1 MTINVLGVNHKSAP
15 IDIREKLVFDKH
27 SIPKALED
35 IKNIEGVNE
44 VVLISTCNRTEIYT
58 ENDLDNSKIIKWL
71 SANHNSVK
79 DCEPFMYNYYEE
91 KAVKHLFNVASGV
104 DSMVIGENEILGQV
118 KDAFKIADKNNCIK
132 SSLKKLFEF
141 SFSVAKQVRTKT
153 DIGSNPVTFMF
164 TSITLIKKIFDDIA
178 SKKALVV
185 GSGYMIQLAI
195 KYLQSNNVRD
205 ITLTNRNSDKG
216 SRIAKENGCN
226 YSKLQYLP
234 KIIASHDIIISCT
247 SSTIPIIGKGMMESS
262 INNMNEK
269 PFVIIDLGVPRDV
282 EPEISDLENVYLYSI
297 DDLGKVIDNNYRI
310 REQAVAEAGKI
321 IDYKIKD
328 FKTWLDE
335 NHSNNL
341 VKLYRGYVDDITDG
355 AIIKAKKMVHSGE
368 SIDDVI
374 SYLAESLK
382 NKLTHETTSKLK
394 EVLPLLDESTAL
406 KIQNIFKKNDER

>member
-15 IDIREKLVFDKH
+15 IDVREKLVFDKN
-27 SIPKALED
+27 SIPRALDD

-58 ENDLDNSKIIKWL
+58 ENDSDNSKIIKWL
-71 SANHNSVK
+71 NSHQDVTQ
-79 DCEPFMYNYYEE
+79 DCEPFMYSYYEE
-91 KAVKHLFNVASGV
+91 KAIKHLFSVASGV

-118 KDAFKIADKNNCIK
+118 KDAFRIADQNNCIK

-153 DIGSNPVTFMF
+153 DIGSNPVSFMF
-164 TSITLIKKIFDDIA
+164 TSITLIKKIFDNIS

-195 KYLQSNNVRD
+195 KYLQSNNVRN
-205 ITLTNRNSDKG
+205 ITLTNRNSEKG
-216 SRIAKENGCN
+216 SRIAKDNGCN

-234 KIIASHDIIISCT
+234 NIIAAHDIIISCT

-262 INNMNEK
+262 INNINAK

-297 DDLGKVIDNNYRI
+297 DDLGKVIKNNYKI
-310 REQAVAEAGKI
+310 REQAVAEAEKI
-321 IDYKIKD
+321 IEYKIKD
-328 FKTWLDE
+328 FKIWLDE
-335 NHSNNL
+335 NHSDNL
-341 VKLYRGYVDDITDG
+341 VKLYRGYVDDITNG

-368 SIDDVI
+368 SLDDVI

-394 EVLPLLDESTAL
+394 EILPLLDEPTAL
-406 KIQNIFKKNDER
+406 KIQNIFKK

>member
-15 IDIREKLVFDKH
+15 IDIREKLAFDKN
-27 SIPKALED
+27 SIPRALDD

-58 ENDLDNSKIIKWL
+58 ENDSDNSKIIKWL
-71 SANHNSVK
+71 NSHQNETQ
-79 DCEPFMYNYYEE
+79 DCEPFMYSYYEE
-91 KAVKHLFNVASGV
+91 KAIKHLFNVASGV

-118 KDAFKIADKNNCIK
+118 KDAFKIADQNNCIK

-153 DIGSNPVTFMF
+153 DIGSNPVSFMF
-164 TSITLIKKIFDDIA
+164 TSITLIKKIFDNIS

-216 SRIAKENGCN
+216 LKIAKDNECN

-234 KIIASHDIIISCT
+234 NIIASHDIIISCT

-262 INNMNEK
+262 INNINAK

-297 DDLGKVIDNNYRI
+297 DDLGKVIKNNYKI
-310 REQAVAEAGKI
+310 REQAVAEAEKI
-321 IDYKIKD
+321 IEYKIKD
-328 FKTWLDE
+328 FKIWLDE
-335 NHSNNL
+335 NHSDNL
-341 VKLYRGYVDDITDG
+341 VKLYRGYVDDITNG

-368 SIDDVI
+368 SLDDVI

-394 EVLPLLDESTAL
+394 EILPLLDEPTAL
-406 KIQNIFKKNDER
+406 KIQNIFKK

>member
-15 IDIREKLVFDKH
+15 IDVREKLAFDKN
-27 SIPKALED
+27 SIPRALDD

-58 ENDLDNSKIIKWL
+58 ENDSDNSKIIKWL
-71 SANHNSVK
+71 NSHQNETQ
-79 DCEPFMYNYYEE
+79 DCEPFMYSYYEE
-91 KAVKHLFNVASGV
+91 KAIKHLFNVASGV

-118 KDAFKIADKNNCIK
+118 KDAFKIADQNNCIK

-153 DIGSNPVTFMF
+153 DIGSNPVSFMF
-164 TSITLIKKIFDDIA
+164 TSITLIKKIFDNIS

-216 SRIAKENGCN
+216 LKIAKDNECN

-234 KIIASHDIIISCT
+234 NIIASHDIIISCT

-262 INNMNEK
+262 INNINAK

-297 DDLGKVIDNNYRI
+297 DDLGKVIKNNYKI
-310 REQAVAEAGKI
+310 REQAVAEAEKI

-328 FKTWLDE
+328 FKTWLGE
-335 NHSNNL
+335 NHSDNL
-341 VKLYRGYVDDITDG
+341 VKLYRGYVDDITNG

-368 SIDDVI
+368 SLDDVI

-394 EVLPLLDESTAL
+394 EILPLLDEPTAL
-406 KIQNIFKKNDER
+406 KIQNIFKKINDE

>member
-15 IDIREKLVFDKH
+15 IDVREKLVFDKN
-27 SIPKALED
+27 SIPRALDD

-58 ENDLDNSKIIKWL
+58 ENDSDNSKIIKWL
-71 SANHNSVK
+71 NSHQDVTQ
-79 DCEPFMYNYYEE
+79 DCEPFMYSYYEE
-91 KAVKHLFNVASGV
+91 KAIKHLFSVASGV

-118 KDAFKIADKNNCIK
+118 KDAFRIADQNNCIK

-153 DIGSNPVTFMF
+153 DIGSNPVSFMF
-164 TSITLIKKIFDDIA
+164 TSITLIKKIFDNIS

-195 KYLQSNNVRD
+195 KYLQSNNVRN
-205 ITLTNRNSDKG
+205 ITLTNRNSEKG
-216 SRIAKENGCN
+216 SRIAKDNGCN

-234 KIIASHDIIISCT
+234 NIIAAHDIIISCT

-262 INNMNEK
+262 INNINAK

-297 DDLGKVIDNNYRI
+297 DDLGKVIKNNYKI
-310 REQAVAEAGKI
+310 REQAVAEAEKI

-328 FKTWLDE
+328 FKTWLGE
-335 NHSNNL
+335 NHSDNL
-341 VKLYRGYVDDITDG
+341 VKLYRGYVDDITNG

-368 SIDDVI
+368 SLDDVI
-374 SYLAESLK
+374 AYLAESLK

-394 EVLPLLDESTAL
+394 EILPLLDEPTAL
-406 KIQNIFKKNDER
+406 KIQNIFKKINDE

>member
-1 MTINVLGVNHKSAP
+1 M
-15 IDIREKLVFDKH
+15 
-27 SIPKALED
+27 
-35 IKNIEGVNE
+35 
-44 VVLISTCNRTEIYT
+44 
-58 ENDLDNSKIIKWL
+58 
-71 SANHNSVK
+71 
-79 DCEPFMYNYYEE
+79 
-91 KAVKHLFNVASGV
+91 
-104 DSMVIGENEILGQV
+104 
-118 KDAFKIADKNNCIK
+118 
-132 SSLKKLFEF
+132 
-141 SFSVAKQVRTKT
+141 AKQVRTKT
-153 DIGSNPVTFMF
+153 DIGSNPVSFMF
-164 TSITLIKKIFDDIA
+164 TSITLIKKIFDNIS

-216 SRIAKENGCN
+216 LKIAKDNECN

-234 KIIASHDIIISCT
+234 NIIASHDIIISCT

-262 INNMNEK
+262 INNINAK

-297 DDLGKVIDNNYRI
+297 DDLGKVIKNNYKI
-310 REQAVAEAGKI
+310 REQAVAEAEKI

-328 FKTWLDE
+328 FKTWLGQ
-335 NHSNNL
+335 NHSDNL
-341 VKLYRGYVDDITDG
+341 VKLYRGYVDDITNG

-368 SIDDVI
+368 SLDDVI

-394 EVLPLLDESTAL
+394 EILPLLDEPTAL
-406 KIQNIFKKNDER
+406 KIQNIFKKINDE

>member
-15 IDIREKLVFDKH
+15 IDVREKLAFDKN
-27 SIPKALED
+27 SIPRALDD
-35 IKNIEGVNE
+35 IKNIKGVNE

-58 ENDLDNSKIIKWL
+58 ENDDDNSKIIKWL
-71 SANHNSVK
+71 NNHQDVTK
-79 DCEPFMYNYYEE
+79 DCEPFMYSYYEE
-91 KAVKHLFNVASGV
+91 KAIKHLFNVASGV

-118 KDAFKIADKNNCIK
+118 KDAFRIADQNNCIK

-153 DIGSNPVTFMF
+153 DIGSNPVSFMF
-164 TSITLIKKIFDDIA
+164 TAITLIKKIFDNIS

-205 ITLTNRNSDKG
+205 ITLTNRNFDKG
-216 SRIAKENGCN
+216 SKIAKDNECN

-234 KIIASHDIIISCT
+234 NIIASHDIIISCT

-262 INNMNEK
+262 INNISAK

-297 DDLGKVIDNNYRI
+297 DDLGKVIKNNYKI
-310 REQAVAEAGKI
+310 REQAVAEAEKI
-321 IDYKIKD
+321 IEHKIKD
-328 FKTWLDE
+328 FKIWLDE
-335 NHSNNL
+335 NHSDNL
-341 VKLYRGYVDDITDG
+341 VKLYRGYVDDITNG
-355 AIIKAKKMVHSGE
+355 SIIKAKK
-368 SIDDVI
+368 
-374 SYLAESLK
+374 
-382 NKLTHETTSKLK
+382 
-394 EVLPLLDESTAL
+394 
-406 KIQNIFKKNDER
+406 NDSFRRKSR

>member
-1 MTINVLGVNHKSAP
+1 
-15 IDIREKLVFDKH
+15 
-27 SIPKALED
+27 
-35 IKNIEGVNE
+35 
-44 VVLISTCNRTEIYT
+44 
-58 ENDLDNSKIIKWL
+58 
-71 SANHNSVK
+71 
-79 DCEPFMYNYYEE
+79 MYSYYEE
-91 KAVKHLFNVASGV
+91 KAIKHLFNVASGV

-118 KDAFKIADKNNCIK
+118 KDAFRIADQNSCIK

-153 DIGSNPVTFMF
+153 DIGSNPVSFMF
-164 TSITLIKKIFDDIA
+164 TSITLIKKIFDNIS

-205 ITLTNRNSDKG
+205 ITLTNRNFDKG
-216 SRIAKENGCN
+216 SKIAKDNGCN

-234 KIIASHDIIISCT
+234 NIIASHDIIISCT

-262 INNMNEK
+262 INNINAK

-297 DDLGKVIDNNYRI
+297 DDLGKVIKNNYKI
-310 REQAVAEAGKI
+310 REQAVAEAEKI
-321 IDYKIKD
+321 IEYKIKD
-328 FKTWLDE
+328 FKIWLDE
-335 NHSNNL
+335 NHSDNL
-341 VKLYRGYVDDITDG
+341 VKLYRGYVDDITNG

-368 SIDDVI
+368 SLDDVI

-394 EVLPLLDESTAL
+394 EILPLLDEPTAL
-406 KIQNIFKKNDER
+406 KIQNIFKK

>member
-15 IDIREKLVFDKH
+15 IDVREKLVFDKN
-27 SIPKALED
+27 SIPRALDD

-58 ENDLDNSKIIKWL
+58 ENDSDNSKIIKWL
-71 SANHNSVK
+71 NSHQDVTQ
-79 DCEPFMYNYYEE
+79 DCEPFMYSYYEE
-91 KAVKHLFNVASGV
+91 KAIKHLFNVASGV

-118 KDAFKIADKNNCIK
+118 KDAFKIADQNNCIK

-153 DIGSNPVTFMF
+153 DIGSNPVSFMF
-164 TSITLIKKIFDDIA
+164 TSITLIKKIFDNIS

-216 SRIAKENGCN
+216 LKIAKDNECN

-234 KIIASHDIIISCT
+234 NIIASHDIIISCT

-262 INNMNEK
+262 INNINAK

-297 DDLGKVIDNNYRI
+297 DDLGKVIKNNYKI
-310 REQAVAEAGKI
+310 REQAVAEAEKI

-328 FKTWLDE
+328 FKTWLGE
-335 NHSNNL
+335 NHSDNL
-341 VKLYRGYVDDITDG
+341 VKLYRGYVDDITNG
-355 AIIKAKKMVHSGE
+355 AIIKAKKMVHSGD
-368 SIDDVI
+368 SLDDVI

-394 EVLPLLDESTAL
+394 EILPLLDEPTAL
-406 KIQNIFKKNDER
+406 KIQNIFKKINDE

>member
-15 IDIREKLVFDKH
+15 IDVREKLVFDKN
-27 SIPKALED
+27 SIPRALDD

-58 ENDLDNSKIIKWL
+58 ENDSDNSKIIKWL
-71 SANHNSVK
+71 NSHQDVTQ
-79 DCEPFMYNYYEE
+79 DCEPFMYSYYEE
-91 KAVKHLFNVASGV
+91 KAIKHLFSVASGV

-118 KDAFKIADKNNCIK
+118 KDAFRIADQNNCIK

-153 DIGSNPVTFMF
+153 DIGSNPVSFMF
-164 TSITLIKKIFDDIA
+164 TSITLIKKIFDNIS

-205 ITLTNRNSDKG
+205 ITLTNRNSEKG
-216 SRIAKENGCN
+216 SRIAKDNGCN

-234 KIIASHDIIISCT
+234 NIIAAHDIIISCT

-262 INNMNEK
+262 INNINAK

-297 DDLGKVIDNNYRI
+297 DDLGKVIKNNYKI
-310 REQAVAEAGKI
+310 REQAVAEAEKI
-321 IDYKIKD
+321 IDYKIED
-328 FKTWLDE
+328 FKTWLSE
-335 NHSNNL
+335 NHSDNL
-341 VKLYRGYVDDITDG
+341 VKLYRGYVDDITNG

-368 SIDDVI
+368 SLDDVI
-374 SYLAESLK
+374 AYLAESLK

-394 EVLPLLDESTAL
+394 EILPLLDEPTAL
-406 KIQNIFKKNDER
+406 KIQNIFKK

>member
-15 IDIREKLVFDKH
+15 IDVREKLAFDKN
-27 SIPKALED
+27 SIPRALDD

-58 ENDLDNSKIIKWL
+58 ENDSDNSKIIKWL
-71 SANHNSVK
+71 NSHQNETQ
-79 DCEPFMYNYYEE
+79 DCEPFMYSYYEE
-91 KAVKHLFNVASGV
+91 KAIKHLFNVASGV

-118 KDAFKIADKNNCIK
+118 KDAFKIADQNNCIK

-153 DIGSNPVTFMF
+153 DIGSNPVSFMF
-164 TSITLIKKIFDDIA
+164 TSITLIKKIFDNIS

-216 SRIAKENGCN
+216 LKIAKDNECN

-234 KIIASHDIIISCT
+234 NIIASHDIIISCT

-262 INNMNEK
+262 INNINAK

-297 DDLGKVIDNNYRI
+297 DDLGKVIKNNYKI
-310 REQAVAEAGKI
+310 REQAVAEAEKI

-328 FKTWLDE
+328 FKTWLGE
-335 NHSNNL
+335 NHSDNL
-341 VKLYRGYVDDITDG
+341 VKLYRGYVDDITNG
-355 AIIKAKKMVHSGE
+355 AIIKAKKMVHAGE
-368 SIDDVI
+368 SLDDVI

-394 EVLPLLDESTAL
+394 EILPLLDEPTAL
-406 KIQNIFKKNDER
+406 KIQNIFKKINDE

>member
-15 IDIREKLVFDKH
+15 IDVREKLVFDKN
-27 SIPKALED
+27 SIPRALDD

-58 ENDLDNSKIIKWL
+58 ENDSDNSKIIKWL
-71 SANHNSVK
+71 NSHQDVTQ
-79 DCEPFMYNYYEE
+79 DCEPFMYSYYEE
-91 KAVKHLFNVASGV
+91 KAIKHLFNVASGV

-118 KDAFKIADKNNCIK
+118 KDAFRIADQNNCIK

-153 DIGSNPVTFMF
+153 DIGSNPVSFMF
-164 TSITLIKKIFDDIA
+164 TSITLIKKIFDNIS

-195 KYLQSNNVRD
+195 KYLQSNNVRN
-205 ITLTNRNSDKG
+205 ITLTNRNSEKG
-216 SRIAKENGCN
+216 SRIAKDNGCN

-234 KIIASHDIIISCT
+234 NIIAAHDIIISCT

-262 INNMNEK
+262 INNINAK

-297 DDLGKVIDNNYRI
+297 DDLGKVIKNNYKI
-310 REQAVAEAGKI
+310 REQAVAEAEKI
-321 IDYKIKD
+321 IDYKIED
-328 FKTWLDE
+328 FKTWLSE
-335 NHSNNL
+335 NHSDNL
-341 VKLYRGYVDDITDG
+341 VKLYRGYVDDITNG

-368 SIDDVI
+368 SLDDVI
-374 SYLAESLK
+374 AYLAESLK

-394 EVLPLLDESTAL
+394 EILPLLDEPTAL
-406 KIQNIFKKNDER
+406 KIQNIFKK

>member
-15 IDIREKLVFDKH
+15 IDVREKLVFDKN
-27 SIPKALED
+27 SIPRALDD

-58 ENDLDNSKIIKWL
+58 ENDSDNSKIIKWL
-71 SANHNSVK
+71 NSHQDVTQ
-79 DCEPFMYNYYEE
+79 DCEPFMYSYYEE
-91 KAVKHLFNVASGV
+91 KAIKHLFSVASGV

-118 KDAFKIADKNNCIK
+118 KDAFRIADQNNCIK

-153 DIGSNPVTFMF
+153 DIGSNPVSFMF
-164 TSITLIKKIFDDIA
+164 TSITLIKKIFDNIS

-205 ITLTNRNSDKG
+205 ITLTNRNSEKG
-216 SRIAKENGCN
+216 SRIAKDNGCN

-234 KIIASHDIIISCT
+234 NIIAAHDIIISCT

-262 INNMNEK
+262 INNINAK

-297 DDLGKVIDNNYRI
+297 DDLGKVIKNNYKI
-310 REQAVAEAGKI
+310 REQAVAEAEKI
-321 IDYKIKD
+321 IDYKIED
-328 FKTWLDE
+328 FKIWLSE
-335 NHSNNL
+335 NHSDNL
-341 VKLYRGYVDDITDG
+341 VKLYRGYVDDITNG

-368 SIDDVI
+368 SLDDVI
-374 SYLAESLK
+374 AYLAESLK

-394 EVLPLLDESTAL
+394 EILPLLDEPTAL
-406 KIQNIFKKNDER
+406 KIQNIFKK

>member
-15 IDIREKLVFDKH
+15 IDVREKLVFDKN
-27 SIPKALED
+27 SIPRALDD

-58 ENDLDNSKIIKWL
+58 ENDSDNSKIIKWL
-71 SANHNSVK
+71 NSHQDVTQ
-79 DCEPFMYNYYEE
+79 DCEPFMYSYYEE
-91 KAVKHLFNVASGV
+91 KAIKHLFSVASGV

-118 KDAFKIADKNNCIK
+118 KDAFRIADQNNCIK

-153 DIGSNPVTFMF
+153 DIGSNPVSFMF
-164 TSITLIKKIFDDIA
+164 TSITLIKKIFDNIS

-195 KYLQSNNVRD
+195 KYLQSNNVRN
-205 ITLTNRNSDKG
+205 ITLTNRNSEKG
-216 SRIAKENGCN
+216 SRIAKDNGCN

-234 KIIASHDIIISCT
+234 NIIAAHDIIISCT

-262 INNMNEK
+262 INNINAK

-297 DDLGKVIDNNYRI
+297 DDLGKVIKNNYKI
-310 REQAVAEAGKI
+310 REQAVAEAEKI
-321 IDYKIKD
+321 IDYKIED
-328 FKTWLDE
+328 FKTWLSE
-335 NHSNNL
+335 NHSDNL
-341 VKLYRGYVDDITDG
+341 VKLYRGYVDDITNG

-368 SIDDVI
+368 SLDDVI
-374 SYLAESLK
+374 AYLAESLK

-394 EVLPLLDESTAL
+394 EILPLLDEPTAL
-406 KIQNIFKKNDER
+406 KIQNIFKKINDE

>member
-1 MTINVLGVNHKSAP
+1 MTINVLGINHKSAP
-15 IDIREKLVFDKH
+15 IDVREKLAFDKN
-27 SIPKALED
+27 SIPRALDD

-58 ENDLDNSKIIKWL
+58 ENDADNSKIIKWL
-71 SANHNSVK
+71 NNYQNVTK
-79 DCEPFMYNYYEE
+79 DCEPFMYSYYEE
-91 KAVKHLFNVASGV
+91 KAIKHLFNVASGV

-118 KDAFKIADKNNCIK
+118 KDAFKIADQNSCIK

-153 DIGSNPVTFMF
+153 DIGSNPVSFMF
-164 TSITLIKKIFDDIA
+164 TSITLIKKIFDDIS

-205 ITLTNRNSDKG
+205 ITLTNRNFDKG
-216 SRIAKENGCN
+216 SKIAKDNECN

-234 KIIASHDIIISCT
+234 NIIASHDIIISCT

-262 INNMNEK
+262 INNINAK

-282 EPEISDLENVYLYSI
+282 EPEISDLDNVYLYSI
-297 DDLGKVIDNNYRI
+297 DDLGKVIKNNYKI
-310 REQAVAEAGKI
+310 REQAVAEAEKI
-321 IDYKIKD
+321 IEYKIKD
-328 FKTWLDE
+328 FKVWLNE
-335 NHSNNL
+335 NHSDNL
-341 VKLYRGYVDDITDG
+341 VKLYRGYVDDITNG

-368 SIDDVI
+368 SLDDVI
-374 SYLAESLK
+374 SYLADSLK

-394 EVLPLLDESTAL
+394 EILPLLDESTAL
-406 KIQNIFKKNDER
+406 KIQNIFKNK

>member
-15 IDIREKLVFDKH
+15 IDVREKLVFDKN
-27 SIPKALED
+27 SIPRALDD

-58 ENDLDNSKIIKWL
+58 ENDSDNSKIIKWL
-71 SANHNSVK
+71 NSHQDVTQ
-79 DCEPFMYNYYEE
+79 DCEPFMYSYYEE
-91 KAVKHLFNVASGV
+91 KAIKHLFSVASGV

-118 KDAFKIADKNNCIK
+118 KDAFRIADQNNCIK

-153 DIGSNPVTFMF
+153 DIGSNPVSFMF
-164 TSITLIKKIFDDIA
+164 TSITLIKKIFDNIS

-195 KYLQSNNVRD
+195 KYLQSNNVRN
-205 ITLTNRNSDKG
+205 ITLTNRNSEKG
-216 SRIAKENGCN
+216 SRIAKDNGCN

-234 KIIASHDIIISCT
+234 NIIAAHDIIISCT

-262 INNMNEK
+262 INNINAK

-297 DDLGKVIDNNYRI
+297 DDLGKVIKNNYKI
-310 REQAVAEAGKI
+310 REQAVAEAEKI
-321 IDYKIKD
+321 IDYKIED
-328 FKTWLDE
+328 FKTWLSE
-335 NHSNNL
+335 NHSDNL
-341 VKLYRGYVDDITDG
+341 VKLYRGYVDDITNG

-368 SIDDVI
+368 SLDDVI
-374 SYLAESLK
+374 AYLAESLK

-394 EVLPLLDESTAL
+394 EILPLLDEPTAL
-406 KIQNIFKKNDER
+406 KIQNIFKK

>member
-15 IDIREKLVFDKH
+15 IDIREKLTFDKN
-27 SIPKALED
+27 SIPRALDD

-58 ENDLDNSKIIKWL
+58 ENDSDNSKIIKWL
-71 SANHNSVK
+71 NSHQNETQ
-79 DCEPFMYNYYEE
+79 DCEPFMYSYYEE
-91 KAVKHLFNVASGV
+91 KAIKHLFNVASGV

-118 KDAFKIADKNNCIK
+118 KDAFKIADQNNCIK

-153 DIGSNPVTFMF
+153 DIGSNPVSFMF
-164 TSITLIKKIFDDIA
+164 TSITLIKKIFDNIS

-216 SRIAKENGCN
+216 LKIAKDNECN

-234 KIIASHDIIISCT
+234 NIIASHDIIISCT

-262 INNMNEK
+262 INNINAK

-297 DDLGKVIDNNYRI
+297 DDLGKVIKNNYKI
-310 REQAVAEAGKI
+310 REQAVAEAEKI

-328 FKTWLDE
+328 FKTWLGE
-335 NHSNNL
+335 NHSDNL
-341 VKLYRGYVDDITDG
+341 VKLYRGYVDDITNG
-355 AIIKAKKMVHSGE
+355 AIIKAKKMVHAGE
-368 SIDDVI
+368 SLDDVI

-394 EVLPLLDESTAL
+394 EILPLLDEPTAL
-406 KIQNIFKKNDER
+406 KIQNIFKKINDE